1 MVKDFLRNGDVLSA
15 AALAALGIYVF
26 TAAWPWPYYNDDGP
40 GPAFFPLWYG
50 VIMVVLSLALIG
62 MTIAKLPKAETPDWQ
77 GISRALIT
85 WTAFAISAVAM
96 NWLGFM
102 ISFALLTFF
111 MITYVFR
118 KPPVMAGVVAVAASL
133 GFYLVFPFA
142 LSTALPTGL
151 FGF

>member
-1 MVKDFLRNGDVLSA
+1 MSA

-26 TAAWPWPYYNDDGP
+26 MAAWPWPYYNDDGP

-50 VIMVVLSLALIG
+50 VGMVALSLALIG
-62 MTIAKLPKAETPDWQ
+62 TTIANLPKAETPDWQ

-85 WTAFAISAVAM
+85 WSAFAISAVLM
-96 NWLGFM
+96 NWLGFT

-111 MITYVFR
+111 MITYVFG
-118 KPPVMAGVVAVAASL
+118 KPPVMAGVVAVVASL
-133 GFYLVFPFA
+133 CFYLVFPVA
-142 LSTALPTGL
+142 LSTALPTGV